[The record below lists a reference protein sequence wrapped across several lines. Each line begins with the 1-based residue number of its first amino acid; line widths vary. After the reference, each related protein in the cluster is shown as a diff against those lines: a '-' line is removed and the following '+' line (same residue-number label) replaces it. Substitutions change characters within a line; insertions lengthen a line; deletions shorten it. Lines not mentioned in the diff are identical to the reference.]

1 MCLIA
6 LAWRM
11 RADLPLVVAAN
22 RDEFYD
28 RPTRAAHAWDDAP
41 HVIGGRDLRAGGS
54 WLAASRGG
62 RLPQLSDT
70 ERIIRS
76 AGAKLNRPGAG

>member
-1 MCLIA
+1 MPAGWKPALQRLLTRRDRFSLRLPPCIIHPFGMCLIA

-28 RPTRAAHAWDDAP
+28 RPTRPAH
-41 HVIGGRDLRAGGS
+41 V
-54 WLAASRGG
+54 
-62 RLPQLSDT
+62 
-70 ERIIRS
+70 
-76 AGAKLNRPGAG
+76 